1 MTAEEIR
8 KLTGNL
14 KHREDTEWFDTHK
27 IQVRFKRS
35 TVHSRLPDKHNYT
48 RGVRGL
54 LSTLQLAKHPIKKL
68 EALAIE
74 ILQQP

>member
-1 MTAEEIR
+1 MTVDEIR

-14 KHREDTEWFDTHK
+14 KHRDETAWFDTHK
-27 IQVRFKRS
+27 IQVRFKRG
-35 TVHSRLPDKHNYT
+35 TVHSRQPDKHNYL

-68 EALAIE
+68 ETLALE
-74 ILQQP
+74 ILGE